1 MAVSGTAGCAWLTQ
15 ERAIHDILIY
25 GDSRSSA
32 LRHEVPLPLPDPIV
46 YAERGGRRF
55 IFAGALDL
63 PRMAALGG
71 FDVVSLESLGLDEL
85 LGAGASLPQALREL
99 VLRACRHIGV
109 ESAVTPGDFPLEVA
123 DHLRAAGIDL
133 RADGA
138 VFDLRRRVKT
148 AHELAGIR
156 RAQAAADAAMAAL
169 RAHLRSAAAPTSEE
183 ARALVRRTFIE
194 HRTLPHDMVVIAS
207 AGQGADPH
215 DEGSGPIARGVPIV
229 VDIFPRDIASGGW
242 GDLTRTLC
250 IGEPPAELVR
260 WHADVFAAQQK
271 ALHAVAPG
279 KTGGEL
285 NRIACEHLAAQ
296 GHPTRMDQAGGA
308 PLAEGFIHYLGHGL
322 GLELHEAPTLDEGGE
337 TLLAGDVITIE
348 PGLYRPGFGGCR
360 IEDVVLVTEG
370 GYELLSH
377 SAYELAP

>member
-1 MAVSGTAGCAWLTQ
+1 
-15 ERAIHDILIY
+15 
-25 GDSRSSA
+25 
-32 LRHEVPLPLPDPIV
+32 VPLPLPDPIIYV
-46 YAERGGRRF
+46 ERSGARF

-63 PRMAALGG
+63 PRMQALG
-71 FDVVSLESLGLDEL
+71 DYEVVSLESLGLDEL
-85 LGAGASLPQALREL
+85 LAAGASLPDALREL
-99 VLRACRHIGV
+99 VLRACRHLALGAAI
-109 ESAVTPGDFPLEVA
+109 TPGDFPLEVA
-123 DHLRAAGIDL
+123 DHLRAQGIGL

-138 VFDLRRRVKT
+138 LFDRRRRVKS
-148 AHELAGIR
+148 AQELAGIR
-156 RAQAAADAAMAAL
+156 RAQFAADAAMAAL
-169 RAHLRSAAAPTSEE
+169 REHLRAAAAPTSEE

-194 HRTLPHDMVVIAS
+194 HGTLPHDMVVIAS

-229 VDIFPRDIASGGW
+229 VDIFPRDISSGGW

-279 KTGGEL
+279 ISGGEL
-285 NRIACEHLAAQ
+285 NRIAAEHLAAQ
-296 GHPTRMDQAGGA
+296 GHPTRMDSGGA
-308 PLAEGFIHYLGHGL
+308 PLSEGFIHYLGHGV

-337 TLLAGDVITIE
+337 NLLVGDVVTIE

-360 IEDVVLVTEG
+360 IEDVALVTED

-377 SAYELAP
+377 AAYELAP